1 LDSKRIRKNRF
12 RKKKG
17 RSGTS
22 RTAGLVAVLKFTA
35 GTGALAAL
43 SLGLIFCHDVIT
55 QSRYF
60 GAETITVSGNRQ
72 LDRTEILARAG
83 VSPGT
88 NILAVN
94 LSAVRKR
101 LVSHPWIAEAYV
113 RRQIPRKIDI
123 RIEEHRA
130 AAVLDLDRRYL
141 INARGIIFKALAEGE
156 GTGLPVIRGLRYSD
170 VRIQPTGRTG
180 EARASVEEDVVAVLK
195 LGTFA
200 AATLPISTV
209 ERIQFD
215 REIGLSLK
223 TAGPDPLVIRLGT
236 GDYQRKFEVLET
248 VLGRLGEIQPRP
260 WTGLRH
266 IDLNDPAR
274 IVVQPLISSGES

>member
-1 LDSKRIRKNRF
+1 LGSKRIRKNRF

-17 RSGTS
+17 RSGTN
-22 RTAGLVAVLKFTA
+22 RTAGLMAVLKFTA
-35 GTGALAAL
+35 GVGALAAL
-43 SLGLIFCHDVIT
+43 SLGLIFCHDVVT

-60 GAETITVSGNRQ
+60 HAEKITVSGNRQ
-72 LDRTEILARAG
+72 LGRNEILARAG

-88 NILAVN
+88 NILALN

-113 RRQIPRKIDI
+113 RRQFPRSIDI

-130 AAVLDLDRRYL
+130 AAVLDLDRKYL
-141 INARGIIFKALAEGE
+141 MDDRGIIFKVLAEEE

-170 VRIQPTGRTG
+170 VRIQPMGRTG
-180 EARASVEEDVVAVLK
+180 ESRASVEDDVIAVLK

-200 AATLPISTV
+200 AATLPIPAV

-236 GDYQRKFEVLET
+236 GDYRRKFEVLET
-248 VLGRLGEIQPRP
+248 VLDRLGEIQPRP
-260 WTGLRH
+260 WTELRH

-274 IVVQPLISSGES
+274 IVVQPQISSDES

>member
-1 LDSKRIRKNRF
+1 M
-12 RKKKG
+12 
-17 RSGTS
+17 
-22 RTAGLVAVLKFTA
+22 AVLKFTA
-35 GTGALAAL
+35 GIGGLAAL

-72 LDRTEILARAG
+72 LGRTEILARAG

-113 RRQIPRKIDI
+113 RREIPRTIDI

-130 AAVLDLDRRYL
+130 AAVLELDRKYL
-141 INARGIIFKALAEGE
+141 INARGIIFKAVAEGE

-170 VRIQPTGRTG
+170 VRIRPTGRTG
-180 EARASVEEDVVAVLK
+180 EARASVEDDVIAVLK
-195 LGTFA
+195 LGTSA
-200 AATLPISTV
+200 AATLPISKV

-236 GDYQRKFEVLET
+236 DDYQRKFEVLET
-248 VLGRLGEIQPRP
+248 VFGRLGQIQPRP

-274 IVVQPLISSGES
+274 IVVQPLISSDES